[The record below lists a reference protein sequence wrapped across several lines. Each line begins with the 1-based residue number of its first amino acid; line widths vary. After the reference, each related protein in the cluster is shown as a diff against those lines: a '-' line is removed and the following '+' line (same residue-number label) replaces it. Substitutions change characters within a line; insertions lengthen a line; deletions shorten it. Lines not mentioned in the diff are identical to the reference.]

1 VSKKEWLRSR
11 NVYRRSK
18 SVTLKIRSASDS
30 SRRRRRPKRG
40 IEKLKSVS
48 EFLRRRKKSGK
59 ESKRS

>member
-11 NVYRRSK
+11 NAYRRSK
-18 SVTLKIRSASDS
+18 NVTLKIKSASDS

-40 IEKLKSVS
+40 NEKLKSVS
-48 EFLRRRKKSGK
+48 GFPRRRKKSGK